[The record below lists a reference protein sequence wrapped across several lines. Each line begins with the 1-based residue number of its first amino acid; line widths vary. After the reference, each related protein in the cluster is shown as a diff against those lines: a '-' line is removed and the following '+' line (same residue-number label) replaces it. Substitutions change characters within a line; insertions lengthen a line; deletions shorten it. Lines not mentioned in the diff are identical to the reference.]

1 MKDLLAEFIN
11 LFFERKVR
19 EAQLS
24 GGRTTEWG
32 SDEHI
37 SDLENRWHEMCS
49 WRDWQPKG
57 SETRANYAR
66 VAHKLKSEMKSAK
79 KHAERKKLQEKQKNE
94 RGGRMN
100 LKELYLLAE
109 GGAVGHL
116 MHLYDNP
123 ELAFG
128 EIKSILQ
135 SAATGKL
142 QKATEK
148 FDGLNIVF
156 TWNNSIGQ
164 LLVARSAGD
173 IKRGGMNAE
182 ELASKF
188 SGRGNLKDAFDSAF
202 SILSGAIRSLPQQKI
217 VSVFGEEGNKW
228 YSAEVIYTENP
239 NVINY
244 DSNTIVFHGWPV
256 FEIEAGKVQASD
268 DRSGVDIL
276 SSYVSKM
283 QSAVANRGWQ
293 VKGPAIVRLSKL
305 SNNSILEKTL
315 NSIDSM
321 VESVGL
327 DDSATIQQY
336 LSRKLSDDLLEFGF
350 NKKIQNMIIDRILGT
365 PDSPTL
371 NDIKKNIEKSQYETA
386 AAFVKASQKLL
397 QGYIRPLELAINDFA
412 VELLRGL
419 ESTLIEDSGAEVERL
434 KQATSSAISA
444 IEASGSSN
452 TMEVLRSQMQK
463 LKSLENITSPVEGV
477 VFVYK
482 GNAYKFTG
490 SFAAANKI
498 LGIFRYGR

>member
-1 MKDLLAEFIN
+1 MKSLLTEFIET
-11 LFFERKVR
+11 LFERRVR

-24 GGRTTEWG
+24 GGRSAEWG
-32 SDEHI
+32 SDEHLT
-37 SDLENRWHEMCS
+37 DLESRWYDMCS
-49 WRDWQPKG
+49 WRDRQPKG
-57 SETRANYAR
+57 SEARANYAR
-66 VAHKLKSEMKSAK
+66 LAHKLKSEMKSAR
-79 KHAERKKLQEKQKNE
+79 KHAERKKLQEKQKKQD
-94 RGGRMN
+94 RTK
-100 LKELYLLAE
+100 LKEQHFLAE
-109 GGAVGHL
+109 GGAAGHL
-116 MHLYDNP
+116 MHLYDNHD
-123 ELAFG
+123 LTFG

-173 IKRGGMNAE
+173 IKRGGMNAD

-202 SILSGAIRSLPQQKI
+202 SILTGAIRSLPQQKI
-217 VSVFGEEGNKW
+217 VSVFGEEGNRW

-256 FEIEAGKVQASD
+256 FEIEADKVQASD

-276 SSYVSKM
+276 SSYVGKM
-283 QSAVANRGWQ
+283 QAAVANRGWQ

-305 SNNSILEKTL
+305 SNKSILDRSL

-321 VESVGL
+321 IGSVGL
-327 DDSATIQQY
+327 DESATIQQY
-336 LSRKLSDDLLEFGF
+336 LSMKLDDDLSEFGF
-350 NKKIQNMIIDRILGT
+350 NKQIKSMIIDRVLGM
-365 PDSPTL
+365 PDAPTL
-371 NDIKKNIEKSQYETA
+371 NDIKKNIEKPQYETA
-386 AAFVKASQKLL
+386 AAFVKASQRLL

-419 ESTLIEDSGAEVERL
+419 ESTLIEDSSAEVERL
-434 KQATSSAISA
+434 RQATSSAIAA
-444 IEASGSSN
+444 IEASGDYN
-452 TMEVLRSQMQK
+452 AMEVLRSQMQK

-477 VFVYK
+477 VFIYK

-498 LGIFRYGR
+498 LGIFRYGRQ